1 MKREGILIIISGPSG
16 SGKGTVV
23 KELIKQECFSLSV
36 SATTRPPR
44 PGEINGI
51 HYYFYDKETF
61 EKMKEEKELLE
72 WAEFCGNYY
81 GTPKKY
87 VQKQMAENKNVIL
100 EIEVQGAL
108 QIKKMYPNCILIFMI
123 PPNAKE
129 LQKRLTER
137 GTEDKQT
144 INRRM
149 NRAIEEMEFVPQY
162 DYIVIN
168 DTVEKAANAICSI
181 VEAESMRS
189 SRNLDIKEQFKGEI
203 ALC

>member
-1 MKREGILIIISGPSG
+1 MKREGMLVIISGPSG

-23 KELIKQECFSLSV
+23 KELVQKENFALSV
-36 SATTRPPR
+36 SATTRTPR
-44 PGEINGI
+44 TGEKEGV

-61 EKMKEEKELLE
+61 EKMKNQNELLE

-87 VQKQMAENKNVIL
+87 VEQKMTEGKNVIL

-108 QIKKMYPNCILIFMI
+108 QIKKLYSDCILVFLV
-123 PPNAKE
+123 PPDIKE
-129 LQKRLTER
+129 LEKRLTQR

-168 DTVEKAANAICSI
+168 DTVEAATEAICAI
-181 VEAESMRS
+181 VKAESMKS
-189 SRNLDIKEQFKGEI
+189 SRNINIKQNFI
-203 ALC
+203 

>member
-1 MKREGILIIISGPSG
+1 MKREGMLVIISGPSG

-23 KELIKQECFSLSV
+23 KELVQKENFALSV
-36 SATTRPPR
+36 SATTRTPR
-44 PGEINGI
+44 TGEIEGV

-61 EKMKEEKELLE
+61 EKMKNQNELLE

-87 VQKQMAENKNVIL
+87 VEQKMAEGKNVIL

-108 QIKKMYPNCILIFMI
+108 QIKKLYSDCILVFLV
-123 PPNAKE
+123 PPDIKE
-129 LQKRLTER
+129 LEKRLTQR

-168 DTVEKAANAICSI
+168 DTVEAAAEAICAI
-181 VEAESMRS
+181 VKAESMKS
-189 SRNLDIKEQFKGEI
+189 SRNINIKQNFI
-203 ALC
+203 

>member
-1 MKREGILIIISGPSG
+1 MKREGMLVIISGPSG

-23 KELIKQECFSLSV
+23 KELVQKEDFALSI
-36 SATTRPPR
+36 SATTRIPR
-44 PGEINGI
+44 DGEIDGV

-61 EKMKEEKELLE
+61 EKMKNQNELLE
-72 WAEFCGNYY
+72 WAEFCDNYY

-87 VQKQMAENKNVIL
+87 VEQQMLQGKNVIL

-108 QIKKMYPNCILIFMI
+108 QVKKIYSDCILVFLV
-123 PPNAKE
+123 PPNVKE
-129 LQKRLTER
+129 LQKRLTQR

-144 INRRM
+144 IDRRM

-168 DTVEKAANAICSI
+168 DTVTEAAEAIRAI
-181 VEAESMRS
+181 VKAESMKS
-189 SRNLDIKEQFKGEI
+189 SRNMNIREQFI
-203 ALC
+203 

>member
-1 MKREGILIIISGPSG
+1 MKREGMLVIISGPSG

-23 KELIKQECFSLSV
+23 KELVQKENFALSV
-36 SATTRPPR
+36 SATTRTPR
-44 PGEINGI
+44 TGEKEGV

-61 EKMKEEKELLE
+61 EKMKNQNELLE

-87 VQKQMAENKNVIL
+87 VEQKMAEGKNVIL

-108 QIKKMYPNCILIFMI
+108 QIKKLYSDCILVFLV
-123 PPNAKE
+123 PPDIKE
-129 LQKRLTER
+129 LEKRLTQR

-168 DTVEKAANAICSI
+168 DTVEAAAEAICAI
-181 VEAESMRS
+181 VKAESMKS
-189 SRNLDIKEQFKGEI
+189 SRNINIKQNFI
-203 ALC
+203 

>member
-1 MKREGILIIISGPSG
+1 MKREGMLVIISGPSG

-23 KELIKQECFSLSV
+23 KELVQKEDFALSI
-36 SATTRPPR
+36 SATTRIPR
-44 PGEINGI
+44 DGEIDGV

-61 EKMKEEKELLE
+61 EKMKNQNELLE
-72 WAEFCGNYY
+72 WAEFCDNYY

-87 VQKQMAENKNVIL
+87 VEQQMLQGKNVIL

-108 QIKKMYPNCILIFMI
+108 QVKKIYSDCILVFLV
-123 PPNAKE
+123 PPNVKE
-129 LQKRLTER
+129 LQKRLTQR

-144 INRRM
+144 IDRRM

-168 DTVEKAANAICSI
+168 DTVTEAAEAIRAI
-181 VEAESMRS
+181 VKAESMKS
-189 SRNLDIKEQFKGEI
+189 SRNMNIKEQFI
-203 ALC
+203 

>member
-1 MKREGILIIISGPSG
+1 MKREGMLVIISGPSG

-23 KELIKQECFSLSV
+23 KELVKQDCFALSV
-36 SATTRPPR
+36 SATTRAPR
-44 PGEINGI
+44 PGEVEGI
-51 HYYFYDKETF
+51 HYYFYDKQTF
-61 EKMKEEKELLE
+61 ENMKQQNELLE

-87 VQKQMAENKNVIL
+87 VLKQMAEQKNVIL

-108 QIKKMYPNCILIFMI
+108 QIKKIYPDCILIFMI

-144 INRRM
+144 IDSRM
-149 NRAIEEMEFVPQY
+149 NRAIEEMEFIPQY

-168 DTVEKAANAICSI
+168 DTVEKAAKAIDSI
-181 VEAESMRS
+181 VKAESMKS
-189 SRNLDIKEQFKGEI
+189 SRNLEIKQQFKGEI
-203 ALC
+203 LC

>member
-1 MKREGILIIISGPSG
+1 MKKEGMLVIISGPSG

-23 KELIKQECFSLSV
+23 KELVQKEDFALSI
-36 SATTRPPR
+36 SATTRTPR
-44 PGEINGI
+44 TGEIEGV

-61 EKMKEEKELLE
+61 EKMKNQNELLE

-87 VQKQMAENKNVIL
+87 VEQKMAEGKNVIL

-108 QIKKMYPNCILIFMI
+108 QIKKLYSDCILVFLV
-123 PPNAKE
+123 PPDIKE
-129 LQKRLTER
+129 LEKRLTQR

-168 DTVEKAANAICSI
+168 DTVEAAAEAICAI
-181 VEAESMRS
+181 VKAESMKS
-189 SRNLDIKEQFKGEI
+189 SRNINIKQNFI
-203 ALC
+203 

>member
-1 MKREGILIIISGPSG
+1 MKKEGMLVIISGPSG

-23 KELIKQECFSLSV
+23 KELVQKEDFALSI
-36 SATTRPPR
+36 SATTRTPR
-44 PGEINGI
+44 TGEIDGT

-61 EKMKEEKELLE
+61 ENMKKQNELLE

-81 GTPKKY
+81 GTPRKY
-87 VQKQMAENKNVIL
+87 VEQQKKKKKNVIL

-108 QIKKMYPNCILIFMI
+108 QIKKIYPDCILIFMI

-144 INRRM
+144 IDRRM
-149 NRAIEEMEFVPQY
+149 NRAIEEMEFIPQY

-168 DTVEKAANAICSI
+168 DTVEKAAKAIDSI
-181 VEAESMRS
+181 VKAESMKS
-189 SRNLDIKEQFKGEI
+189 SRNLEIKQQFKGEI
-203 ALC
+203 LC

>member
-1 MKREGILIIISGPSG
+1 MKREGMLVIISGPSG

-23 KELIKQECFSLSV
+23 KELVQKENFALSV
-36 SATTRPPR
+36 SATTRTPR
-44 PGEINGI
+44 AGEIEGV

-61 EKMKEEKELLE
+61 EKMKNQNELLE

-87 VQKQMAENKNVIL
+87 VEQKMAEGKNVIL

-108 QIKKMYPNCILIFMI
+108 QIKKLYSDCILVFLV
-123 PPNAKE
+123 PPDIKE
-129 LQKRLTER
+129 LEKRLTQR

-168 DTVEKAANAICSI
+168 DTVEAAA
-181 VEAESMRS
+181 EA
-189 SRNLDIKEQFKGEI
+189 
-203 ALC
+203 